1 VLDNGRIGSKRMAIG
16 VNPARHEIERQL
28 DHMLAHPLF
37 EARDLQADIFA
48 FLVTS
53 ALDSKEVTELTLFEE
68 FYTVE
73 EFKHRST
80 KVRTNVNHMRGLLQK
95 YYAGDG
101 EGDSVVIALPAPERT
116 QLPDGKYKIVKR
128 PRGEAYTPVFSYN
141 PRSPIAKA
149 FAIANH
155 LLRGSLS
162 QIDRGVK
169 QLGEIQN
176 LAPDHPDAW
185 LAVAETVGTYQM
197 LGLYD
202 GAVREALT
210 AWALDCIAKLDPAS
224 ADEWRIHN
232 VRGLLLMA
240 GGEFDNAQKEFDRAL
255 AIDRQAT
262 ISRGLYALFLFQT
275 GKEEEALR
283 LQGLLAD
290 EKAANAEAQ
299 AIYGVYLTRANR
311 YEEAEKAFTQSL
323 TLDRNCWGAHYGM
336 TQMYLATKK
345 GDLALKHAKRLETLV
360 EPEEFEDLKRRL
372 GIEPRGP
379 ERSV

>member
-1 VLDNGRIGSKRMAIG
+1 MDNGRIGPKRMAIG

-28 DHMLAHPLF
+28 DRMLAHPLF

-141 PRSPIAKA
+141 PRSAIAKA

-162 QIDRGVK
+162 QIDRGVAE
-169 QLGEIQN
+169 LGAIQN

-185 LAVAETVGTYQM
+185 LAVAEAVGSYQL

-202 GAVREALT
+202 EAVREALT

-232 VRGLLLMA
+232 VRGLLFMA
-240 GGEFDNAQKEFDRAL
+240 NAERDKAKGEFESAL
-255 AIDRQAT
+255 ALDRQST
-262 ISRGLYALFLFQT
+262 ISRGWYTLFLFQNGT
-275 GKEEEALR
+275 QEEALR
-283 LQGLLAD
+283 LQRLLAE
-290 EKAANAEAQ
+290 EKAANADAQ
-299 AIYGVYLTRANR
+299 AIYGVYLTKANR
-311 YEEAEKAFTQSL
+311 HEEAERAFTQSL

-336 TQMYLATKK
+336 TQLYLATGKQRK
-345 GDLALKHAKRLETLV
+345 AEEHLRRLKALV
-360 EPEEFEDLKRRL
+360 EPTEYEDLKRRL
-372 GIEPRGP
+372 GIEPRA
-379 ERSV
+379 R